1 MNIAI
6 SMQGFEPTGAIED
19 FARTQLDSA
28 LRPFADMVVS
38 VDVFMKDINGPK
50 GGVDKQVLVKT
61 RLRSSQVV
69 TVECTR
75 ANLYSAIAAST
86 QRSKRCVRRTLRKF
100 RRIER
105 LRLRDLR
112 YGGRLHADY
121 QGNYSGS

>member
-6 SMQGFEPTGAIED
+6 RTQGFEPTPAIEE
-19 FARTQLDSA
+19 FTRTQLDSA
-28 LRPFADMVVS
+28 LRIFADMVVS

-50 GGVDKQVLVKT
+50 GGVDKQVLIRI

-75 ANLYSAIAAST
+75 ANLYSAIAAT
-86 QRSKRCVRRTLRKF
+86 AQRSKRTVRRTLRKL

-105 LRLRDLR
+105 LRVREMR
-112 YGGRLHADY
+112 YGSRFNADY
-121 QGNYSGS
+121 QGSYPRA